1 MESLYQ
7 TLADILEVDE
17 VLPSHELHSFEA
29 WDSIAAL
36 SLVVS
41 IRSNYGVVITT
52 EDLRR
57 ITTVADLECLIQSKL
72 APELIK
78 AE

>member
-17 VLPSHELHSFEA
+17 VLPSHELHNFEA

>member
-1 MESLYQ
+1 MTKLYQ
-7 TLADILEVDE
+7 SLAEILMEDE
-17 VLPSHELHSFEA
+17 VRPDQELQGFEE
-29 WDSIAAL
+29 WDSLAAL

-41 IRSNYGVVITT
+41 VRANYDVVITT

-57 ITTVADLECLIQSKL
+57 ITTVGDLEQLVQSKQPR
-72 APELIK
+72 ANP